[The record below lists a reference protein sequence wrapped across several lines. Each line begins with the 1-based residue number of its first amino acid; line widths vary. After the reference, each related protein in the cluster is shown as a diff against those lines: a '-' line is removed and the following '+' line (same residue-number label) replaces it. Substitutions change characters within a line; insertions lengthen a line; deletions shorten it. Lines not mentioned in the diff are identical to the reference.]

1 MPLLARG
8 PGFGIKKISVL
19 LALVTYFS
27 MMQSKILSENWVFL
41 STFHRCFRRNFNPVY
56 FQMVSGSVGSDS
68 HTQQLVKGPVIRS
81 LFNHKV
87 EQVILRWG
95 PIISRKG
102 VPAVAFSSVAD
113 TRILLPAQILHI
125 LDACYGYTCAQ
136 AHRTP
141 DHSML

>member
-27 MMQSKILSENWVFL
+27 MMQYSVRSKILSEKWVFL

-56 FQMVSGSVGSDS
+56 FQMVSGSVGPDS

-81 LFNHKV
+81 LFNHK
-87 EQVILRWG
+87 W
-95 PIISRKG
+95 SK
-102 VPAVAFSSVAD
+102 
-113 TRILLPAQILHI
+113 
-125 LDACYGYTCAQ
+125 
-136 AHRTP
+136 
-141 DHSML
+141 